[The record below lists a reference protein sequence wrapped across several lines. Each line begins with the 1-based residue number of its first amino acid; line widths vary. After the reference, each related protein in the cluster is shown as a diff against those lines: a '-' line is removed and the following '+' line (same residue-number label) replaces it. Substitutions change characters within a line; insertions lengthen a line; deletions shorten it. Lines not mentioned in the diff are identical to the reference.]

1 MSTFRYKKLWQDQ
14 LNYRMYQQDK
24 LYTKKLQQESMYL
37 ESRDYRMLLQEKP
50 KIQLR
55 IACKLD

>member
-1 MSTFRYKKLWQDQ
+1 MFRYKKLWQDQ

-24 LYTKKLQQESMYL
+24 LCKKKLQQESTYL
-37 ESRDYRMLLQEKP
+37 ESRDYKMLLQETP